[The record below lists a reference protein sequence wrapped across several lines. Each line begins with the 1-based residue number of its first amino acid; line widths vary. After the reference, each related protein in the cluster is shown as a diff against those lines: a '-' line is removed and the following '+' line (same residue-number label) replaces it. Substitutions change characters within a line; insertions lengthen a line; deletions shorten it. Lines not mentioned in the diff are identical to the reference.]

1 MSAQELAE
9 YKKQKEKEAELA
21 KRRRH
26 KAEEVKVEKKKEWSV
41 DDYLEVV
48 YITN

>member
-9 YKKQKEKEAELA
+9 YKKQIEKEAELA

-41 DDYLEVV
+41 DDYQEVV
-48 YITN
+48 

>member
-41 DDYLEVV
+41 DDYQEVV
-48 YITN
+48 